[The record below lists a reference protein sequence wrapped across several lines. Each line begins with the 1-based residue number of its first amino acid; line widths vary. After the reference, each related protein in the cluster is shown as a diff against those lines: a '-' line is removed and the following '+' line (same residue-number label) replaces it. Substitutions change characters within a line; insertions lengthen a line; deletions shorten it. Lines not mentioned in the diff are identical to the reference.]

1 MLSNIKL
8 WLTVAAGVIMSA
20 LYAMLKISNA
30 ERDQALS
37 DKDKAVAVNESNA
50 KEAELDESI
59 KQVKDDVSAM
69 SDSGID
75 DSLQQWDRSR
85 EDKD

>member
-1 MLSNIKL
+1 MLNNIKL

-50 KEAELDESI
+50 KEVELDESI

-69 SDSGID
+69 SDSSID

>member
-69 SDSGID
+69 SDSSID
-75 DSLQQWDRSR
+75 DSLRQWDRSR

>member
-1 MLSNIKL
+1 MLNNIKL

-20 LYAMLKISNA
+20 LYAMLNISNA

-59 KQVKDDVSAM
+59 KQVEDDVSAM
-69 SDSGID
+69 SDSSID
-75 DSLQQWDRSR
+75 DSLRSYDRSR

>member
-1 MLSNIKL
+1 VLSNIKL

-69 SDSGID
+69 SDSSID
-75 DSLQQWDRSR
+75 DSLQQYNRSR

>member
-50 KEAELDESI
+50 KEVELDESI

-69 SDSGID
+69 SDSSID

>member
-8 WLTVAAGVIMSA
+8 WLTVAVGVIMSA

-30 ERDQALS
+30 ERDKALS

-59 KQVKDDVSAM
+59 KQVKDDVSSM
-69 SDSGID
+69 SDSSID
-75 DSLQQWDRSR
+75 DSLRQWDRSR

>member
-50 KEAELDESI
+50 KEAELDDSI

-69 SDSGID
+69 SDSSID
-75 DSLQQWDRSR
+75 DSLQQYDRSR

>member
-1 MLSNIKL
+1 MFSNIRL

-69 SDSGID
+69 SDSSID
-75 DSLQQWDRSR
+75 DSLRQWDRSR

>member
-59 KQVKDDVSAM
+59 KQVKDDVSAT
-69 SDSGID
+69 SDSGIGD
-75 DSLQQWDRSR
+75 RVRQWDRSR

>member
-1 MLSNIKL
+1 MFSNIKL

-59 KQVKDDVSAM
+59 KQVEDDVSAM

-75 DSLQQWDRSR
+75 DSLRQWDRSR

>member
-50 KEAELDESI
+50 KEVELDESI

-69 SDSGID
+69 SDSSID
-75 DSLQQWDRSR
+75 DSLRSYDRSR